1 MALTAPMKIFIAL
14 IVIGLILAGFWFMD
28 YQQKY
33 TEIQQL
39 DANLK
44 QSEEKLASSKA
55 KLQDLPR
62 LTEEMQALER
72 ELQSLIASKFTNED
86 PELFVANY
94 IADIERLVLAQQQAT
109 GDATFSIDSIQ
120 PGQMQT
126 TATPDQGANAN
137 PNAPPPA
144 GGTPPAAPAQPDDAG
159 QAPEALQGF
168 PTRVFSMTMSG
179 RYGTLVDFLYQ
190 LGALKLDR
198 LVTINKISLA
208 PAKGTNG
215 GGDTLNIQ
223 IPITAY
229 LRQGG

>member
-39 DANLK
+39 DQNLK

-109 GDATFSIDSIQ
+109 GDSTFSIDSIQ

-126 TATPDQGANAN
+126 TATPDSGDGANQANQPGGQGA
-137 PNAPPPA
+137 P
-144 GGTPPAAPAQPDDAG
+144 PAQPDAAG

-168 PTRVFSMTMSG
+168 PTRVFSMTMTG
-179 RYGTLVDFLYQ
+179 HYGTLVDFLYQ

-198 LVTINKISLA
+198 LVTINKISLS
-208 PAKGTNG
+208 PAKDKGSA
-215 GGDTLNIQ
+215 GDTLNIQ

>member
-1 MALTAPMKIFIAL
+1 MKIFIAL

-39 DANLK
+39 DQNLK
-44 QSEEKLASSKA
+44 QSEEKLSSSKA

-126 TATPDQGANAN
+126 TATPDSGNNADQ
-137 PNAPPPA
+137 PGGTPPPGQAPPPA
-144 GGTPPAAPAQPDDAG
+144 DQPDAG

-179 RYGTLVDFLYQ
+179 HYGTLVDFLYQ

-198 LVTINKISLA
+198 LVTINKISLS
-208 PAKGTNG
+208 PTKDKER
-215 GGDTLNIQ
+215 GDTLNIQ

>member
-33 TEIQQL
+33 NEIQQL
-39 DANLK
+39 DQNLK
-44 QSEEKLASSKA
+44 QSEEKLASSKQ

-62 LTEEMQALER
+62 LTEEMQQLER

-109 GDATFSIDSIQ
+109 GDSTFSIDSIQ

-126 TATPDQGANAN
+126 TSTPESGDQGGQGQPAG
-137 PNAPPPA
+137 NAPP
-144 GGTPPAAPAQPDDAG
+144 AQPEGGAG
-159 QAPEALQGF
+159 EAPEALQGF
-168 PTRVFSMTMSG
+168 PTRVFSMTMTG
-179 RYGTLVDFLYQ
+179 RYGTLVEFLYQ

-198 LVTINKISLA
+198 LVTINKITLQ
-208 PAKGTNG
+208 PGKDKDKGE
-215 GGDTLNIQ
+215 TLNIQ

>member
-39 DANLK
+39 DTNLK
-44 QSEEKLASSKA
+44 QSQEKLESSKQ

-109 GDATFSIDSIQ
+109 GDSTFSIDSIQ

-126 TATPDQGANAN
+126 QTAPDNGNNAN
-137 PNAPPPA
+137 QP
-144 GGTPPAAPAQPDDAG
+144 GGNNTPPPAQPDAN

-168 PTRVFSMTMSG
+168 PTRVFSMTMQG
-179 RYGTLVDFLYQ
+179 HYGTLVDFLYQ

-208 PAKGTNG
+208 PAKDKEK
-215 GGDTLNIQ
+215 GDTLNIQ

>member
-44 QSEEKLASSKA
+44 QSQEKLASSKQ

-109 GDATFSIDSIQ
+109 GDSSFSIDSIQ

-126 TATPDQGANAN
+126 TNTPDSGTTQ
-137 PNAPPPA
+137 P
-144 GGTPPAAPAQPDDAG
+144 GGTPAQPGGTTTQPAPAQPDAAG
-159 QAPEALQGF
+159 EAPEALQGF

-179 RYGTLVDFLYQ
+179 HYGTLVDFLYQ

-198 LVTINKISLA
+198 LVTINKITLA
-208 PAKGTNG
+208 PGKDKDK
-215 GGDTLNIQ
+215 GDTLNIQ

>member
-44 QSEEKLASSKA
+44 QSQEKLASSKQ

-109 GDATFSIDSIQ
+109 GDASFSIDSIQ

-126 TATPDQGANAN
+126 TNTPDNANA
-137 PNAPPPA
+137 PAGGQPGQPA
-144 GGTPPAAPAQPDDAG
+144 GGTPPAAQPDAAG
-159 QAPEALQGF
+159 EAPEALQGF

-179 RYGTLVDFLYQ
+179 HYGTLVDFLYQ

-198 LVTINKISLA
+198 LVTINKITLA
-208 PAKGTNG
+208 PGKDKDK
-215 GGDTLNIQ
+215 GDTLNIQ

>member
-33 TEIQQL
+33 NEIQQL
-39 DANLK
+39 DQNLK
-44 QSEEKLASSKA
+44 QSQEKLASSKQ

-62 LTEEMQALER
+62 LTEEMQQLER

-126 TATPDQGANAN
+126 TSTPESGDQGGTSQ
-137 PNAPPPA
+137 PA
-144 GGTPPAAPAQPDDAG
+144 GSAPAQPTGSAG
-159 QAPEALQGF
+159 EAPEALQGF
-168 PTRVFSMTMSG
+168 PTRVFSMTMTG
-179 RYGTLVDFLYQ
+179 RYGTLVEFLYQ

-198 LVTINKISLA
+198 LVTINKITLQ
-208 PAKGTNG
+208 PGKDKDKGE
-215 GGDTLNIQ
+215 TLNIQ

>member
-39 DANLK
+39 DQNLK

-109 GDATFSIDSIQ
+109 GDQTFAIDSIQ
-120 PGQMQT
+120 PGSMQT
-126 TATPDQGANAN
+126 TATPESAA
-137 PNAPPPA
+137 PA
-144 GGTPPAAPAQPDDAG
+144 GQPGATPPAAPAAPEAG

-168 PTRVFSMTMSG
+168 PTRVFSMTMTG
-179 RYGTLVDFLYQ
+179 HYGTLVDFLYQ

-198 LVTINKISLA
+198 LVTINKITLQ
-208 PAKGTNG
+208 PTKDNEG
-215 GGDTLNIQ
+215 GETLNIQ